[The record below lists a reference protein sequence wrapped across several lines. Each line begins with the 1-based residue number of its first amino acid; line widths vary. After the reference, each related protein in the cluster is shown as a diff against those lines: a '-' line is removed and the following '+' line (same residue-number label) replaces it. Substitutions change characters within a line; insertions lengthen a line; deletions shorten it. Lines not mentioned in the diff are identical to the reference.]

1 MLIQQNKMPVQESA
15 MPVKLRLRLRKPMQ
29 CLQCNACAK
38 PVDQRNPWIP
48 SRTYGFHG
56 IHAIPGIQCLYSR
69 TRCLSNRIQCL
80 WTPHGAC
87 AMQCNACR
95 AIPMHQNMI
104 PVILLL
110 ANRPTSTRH
119 RSRGGKPAKTQSLPR
134 HSSDDP
140 KSFHGAPQMNQRPHI
155 IWWDTERS

>member
-1 MLIQQNKMPVQESA
+1 MPAVQCLCKTCRPTKSMDSIENLRVPSDPCNPRYAMLVQQNTMPVQQNT
-15 MPVKLRLRLRKPMQ
+15 MPVNTTWCLR
-29 CLQCNACAK
+29 N
-38 PVDQRNPWIP
+38 
-48 SRTYGFHG
+48 
-56 IHAIPGIQCLYSR
+56 
-69 TRCLSNRIQCL
+69 
-80 WTPHGAC
+80 

-110 ANRPTSTRH
+110 ANRTTSTRH

-134 HSSDDP
+134 NSSDDP
-140 KSFHGAPQMNQRPHI
+140 KSFHGAPQMNQRPNI